1 MPDSVFYKLLFR
13 SRNYAKHRITRQE
26 KQQPTALR
34 VDATG
39 LAYRPVAYRLT
50 RTTATRIEWPVAAPG
65 RVREV
70 TNGSFGAA
78 KLVESLGT

>member
-1 MPDSVFYKLLFR
+1 MVYIFISSGGYQNAPVV
-13 SRNYAKHRITRQE
+13 HMGRISKSQR
-26 KQQPTALR
+26 
-34 VDATG
+34 
-39 LAYRPVAYRLT
+39 
-50 RTTATRIEWPVAAPG
+50 AARG

>member
-1 MPDSVFYKLLFR
+1 VFYKLLFR
-13 SRNYAKHRITRQE
+13 RKNYAKHSIRRQG
-26 KQQPTALR
+26 KLPPTAFR
-34 VDATG
+34 VDATDLAHRP
-39 LAYRPVAYRLT
+39 LAYRLARM
-50 RTTATRIEWPVAAPG
+50 TAIRMGWPVTVCG

>member
-1 MPDSVFYKLLFR
+1 M
-13 SRNYAKHRITRQE
+13 
-26 KQQPTALR
+26 QQTTAVR

-39 LAYRPVAYRLT
+39 LAYRPVAYRLA
-50 RTTATRIEWPVAAPG
+50 RMAAIRIGWPVTACG

>member
-1 MPDSVFYKLLFR
+1 MTNASRRQQAVSGAKLTFELLV
-13 SRNYAKHRITRQE
+13 RNLGH
-26 KQQPTALR
+26 
-34 VDATG
+34 
-39 LAYRPVAYRLT
+39 
-50 RTTATRIEWPVAAPG
+50 AAAHG

>member
-1 MPDSVFYKLLFR
+1 MKWGLI
-13 SRNYAKHRITRQE
+13 RISRQE
-26 KQQPTALR
+26 KQQPTTFR
-34 VDATG
+34 VAATD
-39 LAYRPVAYRLT
+39 LAYRPLAYRLA
-50 RTTATRIEWPVAAPG
+50 RMAAIRIKRAVAASG

>member
-1 MPDSVFYKLLFR
+1 MWHIVILINFFLATVLPCNIGMPDNVFYKLLFR

-39 LAYRPVAYRLT
+39 LAYRPVAYRLA
-50 RTTATRIEWPVAAPG
+50 RMTAIRIG
-65 RVREV
+65 
-70 TNGSFGAA
+70 
-78 KLVESLGT
+78 